1 MSVQKTCRNVCFV
14 SLGLVLIGTSSGC
27 TSSFLKSNNKT
38 PVQSKANWL
47 GFMTKKTSTKS
58 GFQNGNAEADSK
70 TDSKT
75 DTKQS
80 RLDLLLAMGRN
91 HENHD
96 DIPAAIRAYDESLK
110 VEKNVEAHHRLGMLY
125 FKKGDKEL
133 SNKHLSMAIELA
145 PNNSDVIAD
154 AGYLLYMCG
163 DLANAENMTRTS
175 IAQSPNDERLH
186 NNLGI
191 ILAAQRRHNE
201 SLDAFVKAGNSRT
214 NALANLGH
222 ACLLTEQFSEAETYL
237 KMASESKTPNTKAS
251 KTLAMLQKHH
261 DNPSAPIVQTA
272 SYKR

>member
-1 MSVQKTCRNVCFV
+1 MSVQKKCRNVFSV
-14 SLGLVLIGTSSGC
+14 SLGLVLIGTSNGC

-47 GFMTKKTSTKS
+47 GFIE
-58 GFQNGNAEADSK
+58 NAEVDA
-70 TDSKT
+70 KT

-96 DIPAAIRAYDESLK
+96 DMPAAIRAYDESLQ

-154 AGYLLYMCG
+154 AGYLLYMNG

-214 NALANLGH
+214 TALANLGH

-251 KTLAMLQKHH
+251 KTLAMLQKYH
-261 DNPSAPIVQTA
+261 DTPSAPIVQTA